1 MATKNENIEKES
13 VTGLDTATN
22 RKDAE
27 YDLVSSLL
35 KAAEFK
41 TSEDNIHAANIRR
54 NNELLFTINLHPVG
68 DNDIR
73 TARKKATTYM
83 PHPNGKK
90 FGQIEKDFNNSVFGS
105 WVIYLATTE
114 TDQQKI
120 WGNTALMQKYN
131 LLQPY
136 ESIDILLTAGEKR
149 NLLDLVLEISG
160 INDDDE
166 DEEKMDEETFQ

>member
-27 YDLVSSLL
+27 YDLVASLL

-41 TSEDNIHAANIRR
+41 TSEENVHAANIRR
-54 NNELLFTINLHPVG
+54 NGELLFTINLHPVG

-105 WVIYLATTE
+105 WVIYLATTDE
-114 TDQQKI
+114 DQQRI
-120 WGNTALMQKYN
+120 WGNASVMQK
-131 LLQPY
+131 LSLVMPY
-136 ESIDILLTAGEKR
+136 ESVDLLLTAGEKR
-149 NLLDLVLEISG
+149 KVLDLVLEISG
-160 INDDDE
+160 IDDE
-166 DEEKMDEETFQ
+166 DEDEGNMDEETFQ